1 MRTRLFLA
9 ITALAVLDSTTC
21 DQSVKEF
28 RCSRKD
34 HHKPCNTEYTL
45 TGLNGT
51 DVADANGRYMILG
64 LENYRER
71 FDRPVLMHENEKW
84 YMFYTPAS
92 WIVGKDFTTEGGVV
106 ASQDRMAGLCP
117 DEAFAFN
124 VYTDGGWTSNKNVTI
139 TATGVSGHP
148 DGTPDFALHGNGGIL
163 TEFRGS
169 SAAPE
174 SSCNLLAD
182 HLNNVASGEIA
193 ADSLELKTQVATVEG
208 KAENNSD
215 LVTAVRDTL
224 TNLELKVNNLE
235 LEVNNLKNKLQ
246 EFQNEAST
254 ASGGV
259 VGNGLFAG
267 VITIPVLFSLSL

>member
-1 MRTRLFLA
+1 MRTLLFLA
-9 ITALAVLDSTTC
+9 ITALAVLDNATC

-71 FDRPVLMHENEKW
+71 FNRPVLMHENEKW
-84 YMFYTPAS
+84 YMFYTPAT
-92 WIVGKDFTTEGGVV
+92 WLVGKDFTTEGGIV

-117 DEAFAFN
+117 DTAFAFN
-124 VYTDGGWTSNKNVTI
+124 VYTDGVWAPKNVTI
-139 TATGVSGHP
+139 TATGSSGSP
-148 DGTPDFALHGNGGIL
+148 DGSPDFALHGNGGIL

-208 KAENNSD
+208 KADNNSD

-224 TNLELKVNNLE
+224 TKLELKVNNLELKVNNLE
-235 LEVNNLKNKLQ
+235 E
-246 EFQNEAST
+246 NEAST
-254 ASGGV
+254 TSGGAV
-259 VGNGLFAG
+259 GLFAG